1 MDMKKVFVVLFL
13 LACGFTLKA
22 QYHLSYFSNDTI
34 SLMLEDAD
42 FLFRQKK
49 YDESST
55 IYWKL
60 SKIDSLKSMSV
71 YKIAMND
78 IFAEK
83 YDSSF
88 YHLKLAMTYG
98 YDSLTALNDMVF
110 IYDNRLNKP
119 QKAFDLLTEMIGYW
133 PNNGELYRKRSS
145 YHLELKRDIEAFKQD
160 LRKAIELGDKIV
172 EEDLRI
178 FEEGV
183 RAIEQSRT
191 ENK

>member
-13 LACGFTLKA
+13 LSSGFTLKA

-34 SLMLEDAD
+34 SLMMEDAD
-42 FLFRQKK
+42 FRFRQNK
-49 YDESST
+49 YDESSA
-55 IYWKL
+55 IYRKL
-60 SKIDSLKSMSV
+60 SKIDSLKSMSIF
-71 YKIAMND
+71 KIGVNAYY
-78 IFAEK
+78 AEK

-88 YHLKLAMTYG
+88 IYLKDAMKFG
-98 YDSLTALNDMVF
+98 YDSLTVYEKMVY
-110 IYDNRLNKP
+110 IYDNRLDKP
-119 QKAFDLLTEMIGYW
+119 QKAFDLLTEMIGHW
-133 PNNGELYRKRSS
+133 PYNGELYRKRSS
-145 YHLELKRDIEAFKQD
+145 YHLELRRDIEAFKQD
-160 LRKAIELGDKIV
+160 LRKAIELGDKTA